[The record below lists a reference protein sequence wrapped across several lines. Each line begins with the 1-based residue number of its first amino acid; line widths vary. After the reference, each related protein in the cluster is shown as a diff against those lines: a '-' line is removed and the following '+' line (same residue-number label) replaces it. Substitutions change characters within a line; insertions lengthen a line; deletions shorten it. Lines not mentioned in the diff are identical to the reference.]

1 MLRELQQPEYIHV
14 LINPLPVY
22 GLAGGLIGLFIAICQ
37 RSRRALIATLV
48 VVFLSAAAAWP
59 VYQYG
64 ERSYDRVLS
73 MADNDGRAWLAE
85 HRQRAETLVWLFYAL
100 AGLSAI
106 ALIVPAKWPRSS
118 TLLAISVL
126 LLGVISLGAGGY
138 MAYAGGRIRHREFRH
153 ELPPKRLPHQIERE
167 SSSTSPPGGSTA
179 QAAAKITIES
189 LKYAPDTIEIRKGE
203 TVEWVNND
211 LAPHTVTSQSGSVL
225 NSDAIDPDSSWR
237 YTFPEAGTFP
247 YYCTFHP
254 EMKGSVT
261 VK

>member
-37 RSRRALIATLV
+37 RSRRALVATLV
-48 VVFLSAAAAWP
+48 VVLLSSAAAWP

-100 AGLSAI
+100 AVLSAI

-118 TLLAISVL
+118 TLLAIIVL
-126 LLGVISLGAGGY
+126 LLGLISLGAGGY

-153 ELPPKRLPHQIERE
+153 ELPPKRLPDQTET
-167 SSSTSPPGGSTA
+167 SSTSSPGGSTA
-179 QAAAKITIES
+179 QAAAKITIEF

-203 TVEWVNND
+203 TVEWENND
-211 LAPHTVTSQSGSVL
+211 LAPHTVTSQSGGVL
-225 NSDAIDPDSSWR
+225 NSGAIDPDSSWR
-237 YTFPEAGTFP
+237 HTFPGAGTFP

-254 EMKGSVT
+254 EMKGSVI